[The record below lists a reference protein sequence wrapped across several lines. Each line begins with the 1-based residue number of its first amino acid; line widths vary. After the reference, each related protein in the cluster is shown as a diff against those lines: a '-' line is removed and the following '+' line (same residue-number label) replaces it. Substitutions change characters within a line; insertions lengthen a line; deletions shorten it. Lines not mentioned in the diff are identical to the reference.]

1 MFTVLIGRIV
11 EIFKAVFFHLFIG
24 FGTLWSI

>member
-11 EIFKAVFFHLFIG
+11 EIFKAVFFNLFIG
-24 FGTLWSI
+24 FGTL